1 MEDCNSVHNLI
12 IPGFKILKDEGGV
25 QVNETYFKQIMGSLI
40 YLITTRPDLMFTV
53 SLISRYMGKPTELH
67 LQAVKRALR
76 YLKGTINFGIFYKK
90 GGSESLVGY
99 ADSDYD
105 LEDQKSTSG
114 YVFMLGSRA
123 VAWSSKK

>member
-1 MEDCNSVHNLI
+1 
-12 IPGFKILKDEGGV
+12 
-25 QVNETYFKQIMGSLI
+25 
-40 YLITTRPDLMFTV
+40 
-53 SLISRYMGKPTELH
+53 MGKPTELH